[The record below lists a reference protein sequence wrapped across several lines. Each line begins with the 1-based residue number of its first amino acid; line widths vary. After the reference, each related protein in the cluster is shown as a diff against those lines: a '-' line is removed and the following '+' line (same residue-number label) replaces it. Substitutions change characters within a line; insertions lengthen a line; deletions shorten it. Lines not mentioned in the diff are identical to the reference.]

1 MFLNHTEH
9 HLEHETTAKQPIS
22 PKERLAKCLYWLS
35 RSDYYYTIT
44 EMTGIGLSTIQNITN
59 EVCSVIVSNLW
70 LKFVIFPE
78 SEDQMLWV
86 TFEMES
92 MWQFP
97 GAFSGIDGCHIPI
110 KCPHG
115 GNAAR
120 KEYYNF
126 KNFYSIVM
134 MEIITANYR
143 FLWAHVGLLDSV
155 NDACTFQPSH
165 LCLCLCIL
173 CFNLARNNPIW
184 KYTF

>member
-1 MFLNHTEH
+1 
-9 HLEHETTAKQPIS
+9 
-22 PKERLAKCLYWLS
+22 
-35 RSDYYYTIT
+35 
-44 EMTGIGLSTIQNITN
+44 
-59 EVCSVIVSNLW
+59 
-70 LKFVIFPE
+70 
-78 SEDQMLWV
+78 
-86 TFEMES
+86 MES

-134 MEIITANYR
+134 MEIIAANYR
-143 FLWAHVGLLDSV
+143 FLWAHVELLDSV

-165 LCLCLCIL
+165 LCLCLCLCIL
-173 CFNLARNNPIW
+173 CFNLARNNPI
-184 KYTF
+184 